1 MLKAFDTYLPVVVN
15 NVTGRFNCFE
25 LYPTA
30 AEENYFQV
38 RISQYHSWQSKHL
51 KRCENVTVSH

>member
-1 MLKAFDTYLPVVVN
+1 MLKHYLSTVGN